1 MDLPHWRLHKLVT
14 TGRTLK
20 PSSDK
25 SAREMA
31 IPLETETDRQTNGQ
45 RGSQLEISIFFLLNF
60 CPPALTSMLFI
71 LKETLKTMYSRLL
84 LFIIFAFISVSR
96 CLFELHPR
104 KREGHTVSERDGTM
118 VACH

>member
-31 IPLETETDRQTNGQ
+31 IPLETETDRQADKRTERQ
-45 RGSQLEISIFFLLNF
+45 SARDKFFF
-60 CPPALTSMLFI
+60 S
-71 LKETLKTMYSRLL
+71 S
-84 LFIIFAFISVSR
+84 
-96 CLFELHPR
+96 
-104 KREGHTVSERDGTM
+104 
-118 VACH
+118 